1 MARNTRTF
9 VDLDFNFKPHPAT
22 KDVGM
27 RYDESAIKQSIRNLI
42 LTKPYERPF
51 RSYLSSPVM
60 TLMFENITPM
70 TTSLLKR
77 TITDTITNH
86 EPRVDVLNVEV
97 SYTPDQNAVHANV
110 EFRIK
115 NTQTP
120 LSVNLLLERTR

>member
-42 LTKPYERPF
+42 LTKPFERPF

-77 TITDTITNH
+77 TITETITNH
-86 EPRVDVLNVEV
+86 EPRFDVLNVEV

-120 LSVNLLLERTR
+120 LSETYS